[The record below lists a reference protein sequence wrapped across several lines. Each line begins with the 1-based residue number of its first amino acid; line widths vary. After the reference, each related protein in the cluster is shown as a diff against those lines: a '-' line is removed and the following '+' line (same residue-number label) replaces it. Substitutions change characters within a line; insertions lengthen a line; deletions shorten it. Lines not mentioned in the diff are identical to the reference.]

1 MLNDTDTIQNCKNL
15 IKTIIGISSS
25 SLKDKS
31 NRWKGWLKEIN
42 KLEKHSE
49 INKFL
54 KIKQKN
60 EKDWWLIEYAYIFF
74 EKSWQQIRHYT
85 TLLEH
90 SLECYTSSSTK
101 WKLIFSTNLVIIFA
115 VDQIFE
121 FIAIYEFLNKQTNF
135 SDVYRITKNDFISK
149 IKKNKQRFSKG
160 SSYLRTFIFHN
171 FNRNSDS
178 GIRISLIGGLFW
190 NSWPGSPD
198 RKEKWEI
205 LQPYHYYLDENF
217 EINYQKEKSVECN
230 LLKLTFFTLN
240 KLHSLFYKNGK
251 P

>member
-1 MLNDTDTIQNCKNL
+1 MTYTIQNCKNL
-15 IKTIIGISSS
+15 IKTIIDISFF

-31 NRWKGWLKEIN
+31 NCWKSWLKQIN
-42 KLEKHSE
+42 KLEKNSE

-60 EKDWWLIEYAYIFF
+60 KKDWWLIEYAYIFF
-74 EKSWQQIRHYT
+74 DKSWQQIRHYT

-90 SLECYTSSSTK
+90 SLECYTSTK

-121 FIAIYEFLNKQTNF
+121 FIAIYKFLNKQTF
-135 SDVYRITKNDFISK
+135 SDLYRITKNEFISQIKK
-149 IKKNKQRFSKG
+149 IKKRVSEG
-160 SSYLRTFIFHN
+160 SSYLRRFIFHN
-171 FNRNSDS
+171 FNRDSDL
-178 GIRISLIGGLFW
+178 GIYISLIGGLFW
-190 NSWPGSPD
+190 NSWPGSSNK
-198 RKEKWEI
+198 KEKWEVS
-205 LQPYHYYLDENF
+205 QPYHYYVNENL
-217 EINYQKEKSVECN
+217 EIKYQQEKSVECN
-230 LLKLTFFTLN
+230 LLKLIFLTLN